1 VKPRKTGRE
10 TRRQADVIPLNAAV
24 NSARNTTPPIDEG
37 YVIAP
42 PLTPPY
48 GWRLAPARSR
58 PGWELIHDREQW
70 GVISWLIQERR
81 AGLSYDTL
89 AADLRR
95 DGVPAPKGGRS
106 AGRWHGERV
115 RGLIRRYAPDLAAP
129 PRAQRGSRLAQLW
142 ERDAA
147 TLTEEE
153 KAELEDLERA
163 AFESYDAENT
173 E

>member
-1 VKPRKTGRE
+1 
-10 TRRQADVIPLNAAV
+10 
-24 NSARNTTPPIDEG
+24 
-37 YVIAP
+37 
-42 PLTPPY
+42 
-48 GWRLAPARSR
+48 
-58 PGWELIHDREQW
+58 
-70 GVISWLIQERR
+70 VISWLIQERR